1 MATWAQAEAGVAAA
15 AAGVAQA
22 EAALAQAEAGAD
34 AAQAAVSEAS
44 AARRVAIAARD
55 ALPSGVSS
63 AQKRQANAQIDQ
75 ASATLERARA
85 QRTQARAGVDA
96 AEAALAAATADQQ
109 RAQATLEAA
118 TVAREQFTITA
129 PFAGT
134 VVSIEPVVGD
144 RVQPGVA
151 LVRLA
156 DLTEWRFE
164 TSDLSESSVARVTV
178 GAPASVTV
186 DGLPGSEI
194 AGTVESVG
202 GYGASVQGDI
212 TFRVVVA
219 PTGDVPDGLRWNM
232 TVTIEIEGTDPS

>member
-1 MATWAQAEAGVAAA
+1 VDAAKAAVAAA
-15 AAGVAQA
+15 MAEQA
-22 EAALAQAEAGAD
+22 R
-34 AAQAAVSEAS
+34 AQAAL
-44 AARRVAIAARD
+44 D
-55 ALPSGVSS
+55 
-63 AQKRQANAQIDQ
+63 
-75 ASATLERARA
+75 
-85 QRTQARAGVDA
+85 
-96 AEAALAAATADQQ
+96 
-109 RAQATLEAA
+109 AA

-134 VVSIEPVVGD
+134 VVSVEPLVGD
-144 RVQPGVA
+144 RVQPGVV

-164 TSDLSESSVARVTV
+164 TSDLSESSVARVDV

-186 DGLPGSEI
+186 DGIPGSEI

-219 PTGDVPDGLRWNM
+219 PTGDVPDDLRWNM
-232 TVTIEIEGTDPS
+232 TVTIEIDGSEGS